1 MDHGVPLPRAPLYG
15 QCPSDGINNTCTL
28 LASADSVR
36 LNHVQA
42 WPHSVPPWAPGQH
55 LFPAAGV
62 PALQP
67 LHYSIMQGPIT
78 VLSSHLHTPK
88 EAFSLHKL
96 LCEAIVQGDLPQ
108 MDATLKAIARQ
119 SLTSAPG
126 ATCRGVAGCTSVA
139 HALCQACASFSP
151 AELEQLFSAYY
162 ERAQQQGTAG
172 AICLLGLLV
181 CFGGRPELADV
192 SGRQL
197 LEIAQPHCPQAGVL
211 LGLCCQLGL
220 QGAPLEVRRGAW
232 VMINSLNARL
242 CGLHSRQVL
251 LLPLPSKQ
259 QWPPD
264 STL

>member
-1 MDHGVPLPRAPLYG
+1 
-15 QCPSDGINNTCTL
+15 
-28 LASADSVR
+28 
-36 LNHVQA
+36 
-42 WPHSVPPWAPGQH
+42 
-55 LFPAAGV
+55 
-62 PALQP
+62 
-67 LHYSIMQGPIT
+67 MQGPIT

-88 EAFSLHKL
+88 EVFSPHKL

-108 MDATLKAIARQ
+108 MDATLKAVARQ

-126 ATCRGVAGCTSVA
+126 ATCRGAAGCTSVA
-139 HALCQACASFSP
+139 LALCQACASFSA

-197 LEIAQPHCPQAGVL
+197 LEYAQAQCPQAGVL

-220 QGAPLEVRRGAW
+220 QGAPLEVRRDACLS
-232 VMINSLNARL
+232 NRRL
-242 CGLHSRQVL
+242 QRSVLWPHGCQVL
-251 LLPLPSKQ
+251 LLPFPSKQ
-259 QWPPD
+259 QWLPD
-264 STL
+264 STLSMCAPGAIQRHPGISVPFPTKHVAFL